1 MDGPVVRHAP
11 GCALDPVHW
20 FRHAVA
26 VAARLALQDVDR
38 TQHDQ
43 ASAAALL
50 DSLGLIAELPDWG
63 EVTLREVARAATIMT
78 DEIFVGMCTCGAA
91 REAGL

>member
-1 MDGPVVRHAP
+1 MDSPVVRHTP

-20 FRHAVA
+20 FRHAVS

-50 DSLGLIAELPDWG
+50 DTLGLIAELPEWG
-63 EVTLREVARAATIMT
+63 EVTLREVAGQATIMT
-78 DEIFVGMCTCGAA
+78 DEVFVGMCTCGAA
-91 REAGL
+91 RDAGL

>member
-63 EVTLREVARAATIMT
+63 EVTLREVARASTIMT
-78 DEIFVGMCTCGAA
+78 DEVFVGMCTCGAA